1 MPSNVPGK
9 VDWLSSEIT
18 ALKARMNGKGNAAQ
32 ELKLDILTSIMEDYQ
47 KSLERAR
54 EKQVR
59 GAEDGS

>member
-18 ALKARMNGKGNAAQ
+18 ALKARMNGKANAAQ
-32 ELKLDILTSIMEDYQ
+32 DLKLDILTSIMEDYQ

-59 GAEDGS
+59 DGSQE

>member
-32 ELKLDILTSIMEDYQ
+32 ELKLDILTSIMEDYR

-59 GAEDGS
+59 SAEDGS

>member
-1 MPSNVPGK
+1 MTKEEQFEN
-9 VDWLSSEIT
+9 WW
-18 ALKARMNGKGNAAQ
+18 KAYPRRVAKGNAAQ
-32 ELKLDILTSIMEDYQ
+32 ELKLAILSDIHSDYQ